1 MVKSSTMMYILR
13 RHVGENDPS
22 QPVCHDEE
30 QCAEREN
37 SAKPPVKPEE
47 NNNLK
52 RKTKLKKNFG
62 IDVLCLPG
70 FPFDIFLWI
79 GVRSP

>member
-1 MVKSSTMMYILR
+1 MIKSSTMMYILR

-47 NNNLK
+47 
-52 RKTKLKKNFG
+52 KTT
-62 IDVLCLPG
+62 
-70 FPFDIFLWI
+70 
-79 GVRSP
+79 